1 MPQSIP
7 LIRAA
12 SIAPM
17 RRWLREIGHSPEPF
31 LATAGLSWVPE
42 DDPYLPIPLRGV
54 VALLVEISRR
64 IGPDAPCRMVKGR
77 GGYEIGLIGAAALCG
92 PTVREGF
99 QRLARSMPRHC
110 THEMFVV
117 LDEGD
122 GLHIRDGWAMDM
134 GDTEVLHF
142 VQQYVAALVD
152 MICSVASGAS
162 PSADRV
168 EIVPHPTAGLAHLR
182 PWLGD
187 RVLAAKDRALDVVV
201 SNEVAAK
208 QFTDAVQREAL
219 LQSEP
224 DGNRLR
230 EVNCLSEDVATLVSS
245 MLPRTTPLL
254 EKVAAS
260 AGVSSRTLRRH
271 LQEEGTSF
279 SDIVERTRSQIA
291 VDRMQSEPGTPLGDI
306 AAELGYSDQSTL
318 TRMVKRWTGHTPS
331 EFKKT
336 HRVDDHTGN
345 PIGLP

>member
-17 RRWLREIGHSPEPF
+17 RRWLTDNGHALEPL

-54 VALLVEISRR
+54 VTLLVAISREN
-64 IGPDAPCRMVKGR
+64 GLDAPYRMAKGR

-99 QRLARSMPRHC
+99 QRLARTMPLHC

-117 LDEGD
+117 QEEYD
-122 GLHIRDGWAMDM
+122 GLHIRDGWALDF

-152 MICSVASGAS
+152 MICSVASRS
-162 PSADRV
+162 SLSAGRV
-168 EIVPHPTAGLAHLR
+168 EIVPHPSAGLAHLR
-182 PWLGD
+182 PWLGEK
-187 RVLAAKDRALDVVV
+187 VHAAKDRALDVVV

-208 QFTDAVQREAL
+208 QFTDAVQRKAL
-219 LQSEP
+219 LQVAT
-224 DGNRLR
+224 DVKRLR
-230 EVNCLSEDVATLVSS
+230 QGNSLTEDVATLVSS
-245 MLPRTTPLL
+245 MLPLTPPLL
-254 EKVAAS
+254 DQVAVA
-260 AGVSSRTLRRH
+260 AGVSGRTLRRH
-271 LQEEGTSF
+271 LREEGARF
-279 SDIVERTRSQIA
+279 ADIVERTRARIA
-291 VDRMQSEPGTPLGDI
+291 VERMQREPETLLGDI

-331 EFKKT
+331 QFRKGSA
-336 HRVDDHTGN
+336 D
-345 PIGLP
+345 